1 MSSLEQFNK
10 FYSLETDG
18 FYESSLLD
26 FYDTIVSKKVKTS
39 ARVLDIGPGS
49 KSIFEDTSVDKT
61 LITAIDFS
69 DRALDLAAKNS
80 SIKFILGDI
89 SKRED
94 LPNESFDLIF
104 DSHCLH
110 CITDLQ
116 DRKNAFANI
125 YQLLNVGGLLAA
137 EMMVQKS
144 RMPVNMPYKHV
155 PDAFDLEKEILDSG
169 FKIEYFMIGRGLSFS
184 NAHGECDVLRVVC
197 RK

>member
-1 MSSLEQFNK
+1 MEQFNK
-10 FYSLETDG
+10 FYSRETVG

-26 FYDTIVSKKVKTS
+26 FYNTIVSKKVKAS

-80 SIKFILGDI
+80 SINFILGDI
-89 SKRED
+89 SKPGD
-94 LPNESFDLIF
+94 LPNETFDLIF

-116 DRKNAFANI
+116 NRKSAMTNI
-125 YQLLNVGGLLAA
+125 YQLMNADGIFAA
-137 EMMVQKS
+137 EMMVQKTK
-144 RMPVNMPYKHV
+144 MTVNMPYKHV